1 MLGPFPF
8 DAVCEIGDL
17 VMIGH
22 SIEFM
27 GLSINAGEVGIV
39 TLVYDTSWD
48 SRNIYD
54 CIVVLKC
61 GYALDCWFGE
71 LINLTSLDSNE

>member
-8 DAVCEIGDL
+8 DVVCEVGDL

-27 GLSINAGEVGIV
+27 GLSIDSGEVGIV
-39 TLVYDTSWD
+39 TLVYDNSLD
-48 SRNIYD
+48 FSNMYD

-61 GYALDCWFGE
+61 GHTLDCWFGE
-71 LINLTSLDSNE
+71 LINLTSLNLR